1 MKSKIKNLFSRKFIL
16 SALIVIGGIGTS
28 LKTIDNP
35 TVQIVGVA
43 VACVAACVY
52 AYVEGQCDIEAI
64 KKNILDALDKYQ
76 EIKEKEE
83 NENE

>member
-35 TVQIVGVA
+35 TVQIIGVG

-83 NENE
+83 SENE